1 MSLHTKLASFLAD
14 EVEPS
19 LERERIKDA
28 HREVRDMAK
37 EILENVLIKS
47 FVMGSYK
54 RHTLIRRLDAS
65 KKYDVDVMFVLDEKE
80 ELESMLDTMEAVA
93 SSIADQIDG
102 ITEYR
107 RQRVSVGL
115 IYDDNFCI
123 DLVPGIANDDDTYN
137 IFDSRELK
145 PMKTDPL
152 KHVSIISELN
162 GKNSDLFV
170 PLIKLAKRWKQENAN
185 DIMKSFH
192 LEMLAVKIF
201 EQAEISDLTSALKKF
216 FNEAAQLTEA
226 NASIIDPVGGHDI
239 ASYLDSTDNPQR
251 AAAITAL
258 NKASAA
264 MDDAV
269 KHEND
274 DDDRLAER
282 AVGRLYN
289 YFKTEAD
296 DNTAAS
302 ISSGLAASNAPKPWS
317 L

>member
-1 MSLHTKLASFLAD
+1 MSLHTKLVSFLAD

-37 EILENVLIKS
+37 EILEDVLINS

-54 RHTLIRRLDAS
+54 RHTLVRRLDAS

-102 ITEYR
+102 IVEYR

-115 IYDDNFCI
+115 IYDDNFSI
-123 DLVPGIANDDDTYN
+123 DMVPGVANNDGTYN

-145 PMKTDPL
+145 PVKTDPL
-152 KHVSIISELN
+152 KHVSIISGLN
-162 GKNSDLFV
+162 SKNSDLFI
-170 PLIKLAKRWKQENAN
+170 PLIKLVKRWKQENASEVL
-185 DIMKSFH
+185 KSFH

-201 EQAEISDLTSALKKF
+201 ENAEISDLTSALKKF
-216 FNEAAQLTEA
+216 FNEAHQLTSA
-226 NASIIDPVGGHDI
+226 HATINDPVGGHDI

-274 DDDRLAER
+274 EDDRLAER
-282 AVGRLYN
+282 AIGRLYS
-289 YFKTEAD
+289 YFKTDAD